1 MLVRVNLSVLTI
13 VMTLQFQ
20 QEWQRI
26 QGLCRRAEPKLR
38 SRMTFASG
46 ALLSGALLLRFMPLP
61 GMNSSAQLEPLQ
73 ENLWMSTGIVRQS
86 VVDLYR
92 IQRTR
97 QQGANSTAA
106 PTGNPDSGG
115 SVNNNSAV
123 SAPTGEPASASHS
136 ANEETA
142 ATEAAPAT
150 TAQAAALPEAAPA
163 AAAAPAAGAAA
174 PVNPN
179 VIDNVLE
186 MRVAIARDVPAL
198 AVGTDTLGWVINT
211 DGSAHCDIPP
221 QSSLT
226 ATPTSQGIDFSGCQ
240 LSGAVW
246 LEAEQGG
253 YIFVNDSWYQGR
265 VLLFNDGGELLA
277 VNFVMLGQYLSSV
290 VGSEMYHHWPLES
303 LKAQA
308 VAARSYALT
317 HHVIP
322 ASDYF
327 DLDNTQRFQAYK
339 GIAMETTNTQ
349 RAVAE
354 TAGEFISYEGGI
366 VESLYAASDQIVQE
380 AHGGKGMSQHGAK
393 DYALQG
399 YQYDQILG
407 VYYPGTSLARLV
419 VE

>member
-1 MLVRVNLSVLTI
+1 MR
-13 VMTLQFQ
+13 LQFQ
-20 QEWQRI
+20 QEWKRI
-26 QGLCRRAEPKLR
+26 QSLCRRAEPKLR
-38 SRMTFASG
+38 SRVTFVSG
-46 ALLSGALLLRFMPLP
+46 ALLSGALILRFVPLP
-61 GMNSSAQLEPLQ
+61 AIGVTTQLQPL
-73 ENLWMSTGIVRQS
+73 EESLWLSTGIVRQS
-86 VVDLYR
+86 IVDLYR
-92 IQRTR
+92 IQRA
-97 QQGANSTAA
+97 QQK
-106 PTGNPDSGG
+106 
-115 SVNNNSAV
+115 
-123 SAPTGEPASASHS
+123 GE
-136 ANEETA
+136 T
-142 ATEAAPAT
+142 
-150 TAQAAALPEAAPA
+150 
-163 AAAAPAAGAAA
+163 AAAPAGVPPDGSADIGANATSSESIPAKDTVSEATPVQEPA
-174 PVNPN
+174 PPAPANIPIGQN

-186 MRVAIARDVPAL
+186 MRVAIERDKPSL
-198 AVGTDTLGWVINT
+198 AVGTSSLGWVINT
-211 DGSAHCDIPP
+211 DGSAHCEIPA
-221 QSSLT
+221 QASFT
-226 ATPTSQGIDFSGCQ
+226 AYPTDQGIDFSGCQ

-253 YIFVNDSWYQGR
+253 YVYVDNSWYQGR
-265 VLLFNDGGELLA
+265 VLLFNDGGQLLA
-277 VNFVMLGQYLSSV
+277 VNFVKLGQYLSSV

-393 DYALQG
+393 DYAMQG

>member
-1 MLVRVNLSVLTI
+1 MA
-13 VMTLQFQ
+13 LQFQ

-26 QGLCRRAEPKLR
+26 QKLCGRIEPKLR

-46 ALLSGALLLRFMPLP
+46 ALLSGALILRFMPLP
-61 GMNSSAQLEPLQ
+61 EISGTAQLKPLQ
-73 ENLWMSTGIVRQS
+73 ESLWLSTGAVRQS
-86 VVDLYR
+86 IVDLYR
-92 IQRTR
+92 IQRA
-97 QQGANSTAA
+97 QQRGIA
-106 PTGNPDSGG
+106 
-115 SVNNNSAV
+115 
-123 SAPTGEPASASHS
+123 
-136 ANEETA
+136 TA
-142 ATEAAPAT
+142 ATAIDNPTTNDSATAGTSDPRSSGPKDEPANASAPPAHSPEQDAVANIPPP
-150 TAQAAALPEAAPA
+150 AQELAPPA
-163 AAAAPAAGAAA
+163 PVAAAPISE
-174 PVNPN
+174 N

-186 MRVAIARDVPAL
+186 MRVAIARDVPSI
-198 AVGTDTLGWVINT
+198 AVGTNTLGWVINT

-221 QSSLT
+221 QTSLIASPT
-226 ATPTSQGIDFSGCQ
+226 AQGIDFSGCQ

-253 YIFVNDSWYQGR
+253 YVFIDNSWYQGR

-339 GIAMETTNTQ
+339 GIGWETTNTQ